1 MVNLESFKNLYE
13 VRKTVRF
20 SLLKQNYDNFL
31 KCEENVLKDIS
42 FLNTLVWYEWQIVK
56 IQKKQDSKL
65 LQDLLSKDIFEDI
78 IKNAFQILKNQIC
91 TVIYNKVVFDTKKS
105 EQKQRY
111 KGYLKTATWK
121 DLSAFIPTDYDKN
134 SDYIPEENFYK
145 VKDSEIWYAIK
156 IVSKLIID
164 NDFIKKDTELH
175 NRLSQINRYNP
186 NFWNFFELNTL
197 NPFTVNRWKISEI
210 VNSYQVSLNQ
220 YKETLVHL
228 NKEASTIANTIL
240 SDRYF
245 ENCRNQNESEGT
257 VRYLFHIFS
266 NCKNSSEKN
275 IWQINHLIL
284 LVNKYESLK
293 NGKKKYTNDEI
304 ELKIKRLNKELR
316 QLAKVRSE
324 LLWYQ
329 IHLIDNFQTEKF
341 SFLIQSWKY
350 YFVGMKKIWWENNLS
365 QFQEFIDGLEGGNDK
380 LLYLDSM
387 TWGWFKKLFL
397 SKQSDIEFTDGTKI
411 KNLNETIL
419 TKEEEINL
427 KKQLIKN
434 EIEQIKYI
442 LKNQIQGKEED
453 KVINDFIAFIKES
466 GYANTVKRIDLVK
479 ENKYNKKIK
488 LFNLIFSWLLN
499 DFVNKRYSIDKLRN
513 EYLELVKKLLE
524 TIKDKN
530 YEIWKNNFKSL
541 SFLWDNFKNKKF
553 ENLEDLKFYFND
565 SWYKVIQKDVDL
577 EKILKQVKAWELE
590 IFQIKSKDMSFHQ
603 DFINDKNCWIIE
615 EVKTEKGG
623 SFKKDLNTLYFEQFF
638 QDIAEWNKKTGIGAD
653 FKIRWI
659 NSSENND
666 YKSFW
671 EKEKN
676 QLRHLSNKENIE
688 KFQNRFKR
696 NRYSIEFSVNLN
708 ATNHINEEEFN
719 DRVRK
724 NLSETIKS
732 WKSLKILALDH
743 WESSFLTYKI
753 YQVKDNKYS
762 LTNEWWSFDNFKEI
776 QDWEDKTT
784 KRQENIQID
793 EKATPYENQK
803 ILDSYITKY
812 HAMIQ
817 DQKRER
823 QVEEAIKHFAR
834 KSISKIKEIISTDT
848 VDKNK
853 EWVSDMTKE
862 NVKKFIQYT
871 IGYKEVFSLSNEENS
886 IRNKNKGSNKS
897 IENKK
902 NGVEY
907 SKRIEEFFQNKRLDV
922 ISLWEDTIRFDK
934 INIFHILDYEFHFS
948 YIKQEE
954 WFIQKFPDQ
963 ENIKEKIDTYLKQIQ
978 ELLHDESKLIAF
990 CNEVKK
996 SFDWVSLADIDKL
1009 YNTPFYS
1016 YKTNFSLQLE
1026 QINNLKKWY
1035 VSALIGTIS
1044 KWVRNWDVDVIALE
1058 NNLLYYGVDNS
1069 KSFQKHMWAENHA
1082 TFVEALINKLS
1093 FCLDKETNES
1103 YQFCYPIKVAE
1114 RSQKFKN
1121 KNNGILIFVDEGI
1134 TSLICPKCG
1143 QKLNRSKQDGDDH
1156 LHHNDKNPA
1165 WDKCQKEP
1173 FEIQK
1178 SKNIVGEYQGMRFHD
1193 WDDLATYNIAKKA
1206 KEYLESLPKK
1216 EDSEWSWKI
1225 SGNITFT
1232 QSK

>member
-1 MVNLESFKNLYE
+1 MLESFKDLYE

-20 SLLKQNYDNFL
+20 SLLKQNYEDFC
-31 KCEENVLKDIS
+31 KFENNILKDIS
-42 FLNTLVWYEWQIVK
+42 FLNSLLEFEDKIK
-56 IQKKQDSKL
+56 NIQKSNGKKI
-65 LQDLLSKDIFEDI
+65 QDLLSKDIFEDI

-91 TVIYNKVVFDTKKS
+91 TVVYNKVVFDTKKS

-111 KGYLKTATWK
+111 KIYLKTATLK

-156 IVSKLIID
+156 FISKLIID
-164 NDFIKKDTELH
+164 NDFIEEDPELYD
-175 NRLSQINRYNP
+175 RLSQINRYNP
-186 NFWNFFELNTL
+186 NFWNFFELNTF

-210 VNSYQVSLNQ
+210 VNSYEVSLNQ
-220 YKETLVHL
+220 YKETLAHL
-228 NKEASTIANTIL
+228 NKDAYTIADIIL
-240 SDRYF
+240 NDKYFNNCQNKSESD
-245 ENCRNQNESEGT
+245 GT

-304 ELKIKRLNKELR
+304 EPKIKILNKELR

-365 QFQEFIDGLEGGNDK
+365 QFQKFIDGLEGSNDK

-387 TWGWFKKLFL
+387 TWKWFKKLFL
-397 SKQSDIEFTDGTKI
+397 SKQSDVVFTDGTRI
-411 KNLNETIL
+411 KDLNGSIL
-419 TKEEEINL
+419 AKEEEILQLKKWIIEKIEKDINTFIPKVRNDIFDEINSKEKIKFIEYLSQKWKKVDNL
-427 KKQLIKN
+427 FKLWKKNKKQLI
-434 EIEQIKYI
+434 Y
-442 LKNQIQGKEED
+442 GKELKEFCNSLYNFD
-453 KVINDFIAFIKES
+453 SIKEQFNLDNLEKKYS
-466 GYANTVKRIDLVK
+466 DLVQ
-479 ENKYNKKIK
+479 
-488 LFNLIFSWLLN
+488 
-499 DFVNKRYSIDKLRN
+499 
-513 EYLELVKKLLE
+513 KLLIK
-524 TIKDKN
+524 IKDKK

-541 SFLWDNFKNKKF
+541 SFLWDNFKDEKF
-553 ENLEDLKFYFND
+553 KNLDDLKNYFND
-565 SWYKVIQKDVDL
+565 SWYKVIQKNVDL

-590 IFQIKSKDMSFHQ
+590 IFQIKSKDMPFHQ
-603 DFINDKNCWIIE
+603 NFINDKNCWIID

-623 SFKKDLNTLYFEQFF
+623 SFKKDLNTLYFEKFF
-638 QDIAEWNKKTGIGAD
+638 QDIAEWNQNTRIGAD

-666 YKSFW
+666 YESFW
-671 EKEKN
+671 KKEKN

-696 NRYSIEFSVNLN
+696 DRYSIEFSINLN
-708 ATNHINEEEFN
+708 ATNHLTEEDFN
-719 DRVRK
+719 TKISNKLKEKRETWSLRI
-724 NLSETIKS
+724 LS
-732 WKSLKILALDH
+732 LDH
-743 WESSFLTYKI
+743 GESSFLTYKI
-753 YQVKDNKYS
+753 YQVEGNKYS
-762 LTNEWWSFDNFKEI
+762 IINQWWNFDNFKEI

-793 EKATPYENQK
+793 EKAIPYEDQK
-803 ILDSYITKY
+803 ILDNYITKY

-853 EWVSDMTKE
+853 EWVSNTTKE
-862 NVKKFIQYT
+862 SVRKFIQYT
-871 IGYKEVFSLSNEENS
+871 IGYKKVFSLSKKENS
-886 IRNKNKGSNKS
+886 IRNKHKGSNKS
-897 IENKK
+897 IENEK

-922 ISLWEDTIRFDK
+922 ISLWEDTIIFDK

-963 ENIKEKIDTYLKQIQ
+963 ENIKEKIDEYLNQIQ
-978 ELLHDESKLIAF
+978 ELLDDENKLIAF
-990 CNEVKK
+990 CNEIKN

-1016 YKTNFSLQLE
+1016 YKANFSLQLE

-1044 KWVRNWDVDVIALE
+1044 KWVRNWDIDVIALE

-1082 TFVEALINKLS
+1082 TFAEALINKLS
-1093 FCLDKETNES
+1093 FCLDKETSES
-1103 YQFCYPIKVAE
+1103 YQFCYPIKVKDRKKLE
-1114 RSQKFKN
+1114 D
-1121 KNNGILIFVDEGI
+1121 KNNWILFFINQDS
-1134 TSLICPKCG
+1134 TSLHHPWCDEPGKRIKWKDKYNEEEIRG
-1143 QKLNRSKQDGDDH
+1143 KLKDNEELFLKISSYMKK
-1156 LHHNDKNPA
+1156 NDKIDVVYCN
-1165 WDKCQKEP
+1165 KCNFCTIDNED
-1173 FEIQK
+1173 F
-1178 SKNIVGEYQGMRFHD
+1178 SD
-1193 WDDLATYNIAKKA
+1193 WDELAAYNIAKRALDLKN
-1206 KEYLESLPKK
+1206 PKTTNETK
-1216 EDSEWSWKI
+1216 
-1225 SGNITFT
+1225 
-1232 QSK
+1232 

>member
-1 MVNLESFKNLYE
+1 MVNLENFKNLYE

-20 SLLKQNYDNFL
+20 SLLKQNYDDFF

-56 IQKKQDSKL
+56 IQKKEDWKL

-111 KGYLKTATWK
+111 KIYLKTVTWK
-121 DLSAFIPTDYDKN
+121 EVSAFIPKDYDKN

-164 NDFIKKDTELH
+164 NDFIKQDTELH
-175 NRLSQINRYNP
+175 NRLSQISRYNP

-210 VNSYQVSLNQ
+210 VNSYEISLNQ
-220 YKETLVHL
+220 YKETLVNL
-228 NKEASTIANTIL
+228 NKEAYTIANAIL

-245 ENCRNQNESEGT
+245 ENCKNQEESDGT

-275 IWQINHLIL
+275 VWQINHLIL

-350 YFVGMKKIWWENNLS
+350 YFVGTKKMWWENNLS
-365 QFQEFIDGLEGGNDK
+365 QFQEFIDGLERGDDK

-397 SKQSDIEFTDGTKI
+397 SKESDVKFTDKTSI
-411 KNLNETIL
+411 KDFNVPIL
-419 TKEEEINL
+419 EKEEEINL

-442 LKNQIQGKEED
+442 LKNQIQGKDED

-466 GYANTVKRIDLVK
+466 GYANTVKRSDLVK

-488 LFNLIFSWLLN
+488 LFNLIFSWPLN

-513 EYLELVKKLLE
+513 EYFELVKKLLE

-541 SFLWDNFKNKKF
+541 SFLWDNFKDKKF
-553 ENLEDLKFYFND
+553 ENLEDLKNYFND
-565 SWYKVIQKDVDL
+565 SWYKVIQKNVDL
-577 EKILKQVKAWELE
+577 EQIFKQVKAWELE
-590 IFQIKSKDMSFHQ
+590 IFQIKSKDMPFHQ

-615 EVKTEKGG
+615 EAKNEKSDG
-623 SFKKDLNTLYFEQFF
+623 FKKDLNTLYFEQFF
-638 QDIAEWNKKTGIGAD
+638 QDIAEWNQNTRIGAD

-659 NSSENND
+659 NSSEKND
-666 YKSFW
+666 YESFW
-671 EKEKN
+671 KKEKN
-676 QLRHLSNKENIE
+676 QARHLAKKEKIE
-688 KFQNRFKR
+688 NFQNRFKR
-696 NRYSIEFSVNLN
+696 DRYSIEFSINLN
-708 ATNHINEEEFN
+708 ATNHLTEEDFN
-719 DRVRK
+719 TKISNKLKEKRDTWSLRI
-724 NLSETIKS
+724 LS
-732 WKSLKILALDH
+732 LDH
-743 WESSFLTYKI
+743 GESSFLTYKI
-753 YQVKDNKYS
+753 FEFSGENLEDIQIINR
-762 LTNEWWSFDNFKEI
+762 WWNFDNF
-776 QDWEDKTT
+776 Q
-784 KRQENIQID
+784 QEWNWPNRLQKNIQID
-793 EKATPYENQK
+793 EKLVSYEDQK
-803 ILDSYITKY
+803 ILDNYITKY
-812 HAMIQ
+812 HLMIQ

-834 KSISKIKEIISTDT
+834 KSISKIKEIISADT
-848 VDKNK
+848 VDKNE
-853 EWVSDMTKE
+853 EWVSDITKA
-862 NVKKFIQYT
+862 NVKKIIQRSIDKT
-871 IGYKEVFSLSNEENS
+871 WNKEKDS
-886 IRNKNKGSNKS
+886 IASVLGKFYFDYNKYSF
-897 IENKK
+897 KK
-902 NGVEY
+902 Y
-907 SKRIEEFFQNKRLDV
+907 
-922 ISLWEDTIRFDK
+922 
-934 INIFHILDYEFHFS
+934 
-948 YIKQEE
+948 
-954 WFIQKFPDQ
+954 FPDQ

-978 ELLHDESKLIAF
+978 GLLDDENKLIVF
-990 CNEVKK
+990 CNEVKR

-1044 KWVRNWDVDVIALE
+1044 KWVRNWDVDVITLE

-1082 TFVEALINKLS
+1082 TFAEALINKLS
-1093 FCLDKETNES
+1093 FCLNKETSES
-1103 YQFCYPIKVAE
+1103 YQFCYPIKVKDRKKLE
-1114 RSQKFKN
+1114 D
-1121 KNNGILIFVDEGI
+1121 KNNWILFFINHDS
-1134 TSLICPKCG
+1134 TSLHHPWCEQNGIRIKWNDNYNEE
-1143 QKLNRSKQDGDDH
+1143 KLKSELKENEDLFFKISSYVKE
-1156 LHHNDKNPA
+1156 NDKIDIVYCN
-1165 WDKCQKEP
+1165 KCNFCTIDNED
-1173 FEIQK
+1173 F
-1178 SKNIVGEYQGMRFHD
+1178 SD

-1206 KEYLESLPKK
+1206 KEYLEKK
-1216 EDSEWSWKI
+1216 
-1225 SGNITFT
+1225 
-1232 QSK
+1232 Q

>member
-1 MVNLESFKNLYE
+1 MVNLENFKNLYE

-20 SLLKQNYDNFL
+20 SLLKQNYDDFF

-56 IQKKQDSKL
+56 IQKKEDSKL

-105 EQKQRY
+105 EKKQKY
-111 KGYLKTATWK
+111 KIYLKTATWK
-121 DLSAFIPTDYDKN
+121 DLSAFIPTGYDKN

-156 IVSKLIID
+156 IIAKLIMD
-164 NDFIKKDTELH
+164 NDFIEQDPELY

-210 VNSYQVSLNQ
+210 VNSYEVSLSQ
-220 YKETLVHL
+220 YKQILEGL
-228 NKEASTIANTIL
+228 NKEAYAIANAIL

-245 ENCRNQNESEGT
+245 ENCRNQNESDGT

-365 QFQEFIDGLEGGNDK
+365 QFQEFIDGLERGDDK

-397 SKQSDIEFTDGTKI
+397 SKESDVKFSDKTSI
-411 KNLNETIL
+411 KDFNVPIL
-419 TKEEEINL
+419 EKEEEINL

-453 KVINDFIAFIKES
+453 KVINDFIAFIKEW
-466 GYANTVKRIDLVK
+466 GYANTVKRNDLVK

-488 LFNLIFSWLLN
+488 LFNLIFSWPLN

-513 EYLELVKKLLE
+513 EYFELVKELLE
-524 TIKDKN
+524 TIKDKK

-541 SFLWDNFKNKKF
+541 SFLWADFAQETF
-553 ENLEDLKFYFND
+553 ETLDDLKNYFND
-565 SWYKVIQKDVDL
+565 SWYKVIQKNVDL

-590 IFQIKSKDMSFHQ
+590 IFQIKSKDMPFHQ

-615 EVKTEKGG
+615 EAKNEKSDG
-623 SFKKDLNTLYFEQFF
+623 FKKDLNTLYFEKFF
-638 QDIAEWNKKTGIGAD
+638 QDIAEWNKKTRIGAD

-671 EKEKN
+671 KKEKN

-696 NRYSIEFSVNLN
+696 DRYSIEFSVNLN

-762 LTNEWWSFDNFKEI
+762 IINQWWNFDNFKEI

-793 EKATPYENQK
+793 EKAIPYEDQK
-803 ILDSYITKY
+803 ILDNYTTKY

-834 KSISKIKEIISTDT
+834 KSISKIKEIISADT

-853 EWVSDMTKE
+853 EWVSDITKA

-871 IGYKEVFSLSNEENS
+871 IGHKEVFSLSNEENR

-897 IENKK
+897 IESKK

-907 SKRIEEFFQNKRLDV
+907 SKRIEEFFQNKKLD
-922 ISLWEDTIRFDK
+922 IIPLREDTISFDK

-948 YIKQEE
+948 YLLQEVN
-954 WFIQKFPDQ
+954 WFTSRFPDQ

-978 ELLHDESKLIAF
+978 GLLDDENKLIVF
-990 CNEVKK
+990 CNEVKR
-996 SFDWVSLADIDKL
+996 SFDGKSLANIDKL
-1009 YNTPFYS
+1009 YNTPFYAF
-1016 YKTNFSLQLE
+1016 KNNFSLQLE
-1026 QINNLKKWY
+1026 QINNMKKWY
-1035 VSALIGTIS
+1035 VSALVGTIS
-1044 KWVRNWDVDVIALE
+1044 KWVMNGEVDIIALE
-1058 NNLLYYGVDNS
+1058 NNLLSYGVDNTE
-1069 KSFQKHMWAENHA
+1069 SFQKHMWAENHA
-1082 TFVEALINKLS
+1082 TFAEALMNKLS
-1093 FCLDKETNES
+1093 FCLNKETSES
-1103 YQFCYPIKVAE
+1103 YQFCYPIKVTE
-1114 RSQKFKN
+1114 RPQKFKN
-1121 KNNGILIFVDEGI
+1121 KNNGILFFVDENT
-1134 TSLICPKCG
+1134 TSLICPKCD
-1143 QKLNRSKQDGDDH
+1143 QKLNRSKEEGDDH
-1156 LHHNDKNPA
+1156 LHHNNQNPA
-1165 WDKCQKEP
+1165 WDECKKEP

-1178 SKNIVGEYQGMRFHD
+1178 SKNITGEYQGMLFHD

-1216 EDSEWSWKI
+1216 EDSE
-1225 SGNITFT
+1225 
-1232 QSK
+1232 